1 MLIPKFEHLHL
12 VSKIW
17 FFISISYWIMAI
29 LDLINYNLL
38 INIPVDPNKLIRME
52 KNGCYYYYKR
62 ILDIFEWVHIIIVIF
77 ILWSYIGLV
86 LVWAILGAILNS

>member
-1 MLIPKFEHLHL
+1 
-12 VSKIW
+12 
-17 FFISISYWIMAI
+17 MAI

>member
-1 MLIPKFEHLHL
+1 
-12 VSKIW
+12 
-17 FFISISYWIMAI
+17 MAI

-77 ILWSYIGLV
+77 IL
-86 LVWAILGAILNS
+86 